1 MDILVTKR
9 GNYYNFFSA
18 EKEGN
23 VVYLYEL
30 QKDLVKKFAIGGR
43 TQIKPIEKCVNRK
56 YKYPLV
62 KSGSKHYIMFGEVI
76 ERYDPNKQYINVFKV

>member
-1 MDILVTKR
+1 MDILVTKN

-18 EKEGN
+18 EKEGD

-30 QKDLVKKFAIGGR
+30 YKELVKKFAIGGR
-43 TQIKPIEKCVNRK
+43 TQIKPIEKYVDRE

-62 KSGSKHYIMFGEVI
+62 KKGEKYYILFGEVI
-76 ERYDPNKQYINVFKV
+76 ERYDPNKQYINIFKV